1 MADREVDV
9 LVIGAGPSGLA
20 AAIEL
25 KALGVRSVLVVDRE
39 AVAGG
44 VPRHCDHTGFGL
56 RDLRRVLSGPAYA
69 RRYVETAERAG
80 VEIRTR
86 VTVTD
91 WLGDRRVRTTSP
103 GGIDEIRA
111 RAVILATGCRE
122 RPRAARLVPGDR
134 PEGIFTTGSLQRFIH
149 DHGHPIGERALV
161 VGAEHVS
168 YSAAHTLRL
177 AGVPVAGMVTDLP
190 RHQSF
195 ALFIRIAK
203 GLGSFPLYTNF
214 QVTNIAGKGR
224 VEAVEI
230 TNTAAGETR
239 EIACDTVVFT
249 GDWIPDREVA
259 RKAGLPLDPG
269 TRGPAVDGRLRT
281 ASEGVFATGNLV
293 HPGETADTAAL
304 GGRAA
309 ARAAADYLRS
319 ERWRP
324 EGGIRFDFD
333 PELVQW
339 VAPNVIDPGEAA
351 LPGARFIL
359 RVARVLEGPTLEVRQ
374 GERLLWR
381 RRYRRLVPNL
391 PYALP
396 AAILEGLDPEGGA
409 VRIGVAGEAAA

>member
-9 LVIGAGPSGLA
+9 LVVGAGPAGLA

-25 KALGVRSVLVVDRE
+25 KARGVRSVLVVDRE
-39 AVAGG
+39 PAAGG

-69 RRYVETAERAG
+69 RRYVAAAERAG

-91 WLGDRRVRTTSP
+91 WPEDRRVRTTSP
-103 GGIDEIRA
+103 DGIDEIQA
-111 RAVILATGCRE
+111 RAVVLATGSRE

-134 PEGIFTTGSLQRFIH
+134 PEGVFTTGSLQRFIH
-149 DHGHPIGERALV
+149 DHAHPVGERALV
-161 VGAEHVS
+161 AGAEHVS
-168 YSAAHTLRL
+168 YSAVHTLRS
-177 AGVPVAGMVTDLP
+177 AGLSIAGMVTEHP

-195 ALFIRIAK
+195 GIYIRIAR
-203 GLGSFPLYTNF
+203 GLSDFPLFTDSKI
-214 QVTNIAGKGR
+214 TNILGRRR
-224 VEAVEI
+224 VEAVEV
-230 TNTAAGETR
+230 THLPTGAVR
-239 EIACDTVVFT
+239 EIGCDTVVFT

-259 RKAGLPLDPG
+259 RAAGLPLDPG
-269 TRGPAVDGRLRT
+269 TLGPAVDHRLRT
-281 ASEGVFATGNLV
+281 GCEGVFAAGNLV

-304 GGRAA
+304 SGRVA
-309 ARAAADYLRS
+309 ARAAAEYLRS
-319 ERWRP
+319 GTWRP
-324 EGGIRFDFD
+324 VRGIGFDFD

-339 VAPNVIDPGEAA
+339 VTPNVIEPGEAA
-351 LPGARFIL
+351 HLGARFIL
-359 RVARVLEGPTLEVRQ
+359 RVARVLEYPVLEIRQ

-396 AAILEGLDPEGGA
+396 VAVLQGVDGGGGA
-409 VRIGVAGEAAA
+409 VRISFARR